1 MLSHG
6 AEPFPTIFVDGQ
18 EEQEVNYMSVELCDT
33 FNRQTYF
40 LQGFVPASKS
50 ALKKWTKIF
59 HQEMKKKEKAGEKEV

>member
-1 MLSHG
+1 M
-6 AEPFPTIFVDGQ
+6 EQNPFRPFSSTARKIKRLII
-18 EEQEVNYMSVELCDT
+18 SVSNVCDT